1 VSHRLFTGGYLV
13 SPDGTGT
20 ARINF
25 LGDDSANFAF
35 VITKKEIRFV
45 RIDSGIVFGGI
56 AKKQ

>member
-1 VSHRLFTGGYLV
+1 LFTGGYLV